1 MNEMFRNF
9 LGRMLGRRPPALQ
22 VGALCLQAE
31 TGSVLL
37 VTSRGT
43 GRWIIPKGW
52 PMDGRSVGG
61 AALRE
66 AWEEA
71 GVRGEVEE
79 TAFGRYS
86 YDKKLT
92 KGLSAPVEVQVHL
105 VRVEGL
111 DKNFPERKQRQRRWF
126 TPAEAAGLV
135 DEAGLARLLRRL
147 PSPAAPPNP
156 H

>member
-31 TGSVLL
+31 TGRVLL

-92 KGLSAPVEVQVHL
+92 KGLSVPVEVQVHL

-156 H
+156 R

>member
-1 MNEMFRNF
+1 MNDMFRNL

-22 VGALCLQAE
+22 VGALCLQPE
-31 TGSVLL
+31 TGRVLL

-92 KGLSAPVEVQVHL
+92 RGLSAPVEVQVHL

-126 TPAEAAGLV
+126 TPDEAAGLV

-147 PSPAAPPNP
+147 PR
-156 H
+156 

>member
-1 MNEMFRNF
+1 MNEMLRNF

-31 TGSVLL
+31 TGRVLL

-156 H
+156 R

>member
-1 MNEMFRNF
+1 MNEMLRNL

-22 VGALCLQAE
+22 VGALCLQPE
-31 TGSVLL
+31 TGRVLL

-71 GVRGEVEE
+71 GVRGQVEE

-92 KGLSAPVEVQVHL
+92 RGLSAPVEVQVHL

-126 TPAEAAGLV
+126 TPDEAAGLV
-135 DEAGLARLLRRL
+135 DESGLARLLRRL
-147 PSPAAPPNP
+147 PG
-156 H
+156 

>member
-1 MNEMFRNF
+1 MNEMLRNL

-31 TGSVLL
+31 TGRVLL

-79 TAFGRYS
+79 TPFGRYS

-156 H
+156 R

>member
-1 MNEMFRNF
+1 MNDMLRDL

-22 VGALCLQAE
+22 VGALCLHPE
-31 TGSVLL
+31 TGKVLM

-52 PMDGRSVGG
+52 PMDGRSTGG

-79 TAFGRYS
+79 RPLGRYS

-92 KGLSAPVEVQVHL
+92 RGLSAPVEVQVHL
-105 VRVEGL
+105 VRVAGL
-111 DKNFPERKQRQRRWF
+111 DRDFPERKQRRRRWF
-126 TPAEAAGLV
+126 SPTEAAKLV
-135 DEAGLARLLRRL
+135 DEPGLATLMRRL
-147 PSPAAPPNP
+147 PR
-156 H
+156 

>member
-92 KGLSAPVEVQVHL
+92 KGLSVPVEVQVHL

-135 DEAGLARLLRRL
+135 DEAGLAHLLRRL
-147 PSPAAPPNP
+147 PGPAAPPNP
-156 H
+156 R

>member
-156 H
+156 R

>member
-1 MNEMFRNF
+1 MNEMLRNL

-66 AWEEA
+66 AWVEA
-71 GVRGEVEE
+71 GVRGEVVE

>member
-1 MNEMFRNF
+1 MNEMFRNL

-71 GVRGEVEE
+71 GVCGRAQESPVGQYAYNKKQGRGL
-79 TAFGRYS
+79 GI
-86 YDKKLT
+86 
-92 KGLSAPVEVQVHL
+92 PINVQVYL
-105 VRVEGL
+105 IRVTGL
-111 DKNFPERKQRQRRWF
+111 DDDYPEAGERERKWF
-126 TPAEAAGLV
+126 TPAEAADLV
-135 DEAGLARLLRRL
+135 DETELKALLRNFR
-147 PSPAAPPNP
+147 P
-156 H
+156 